1 MFFMF
6 IFRHLSFGEF
16 RYQFISHMTRREL
29 SDCAKMRAR
38 EQTALICTKALK
50 DVRTRDHVR
59 AHLMVCFIALTTLRL
74 IQRKTKASLGA
85 EL

>member
-1 MFFMF
+1 M
-6 IFRHLSFGEF
+6 H
-16 RYQFISHMTRREL
+16 
-29 SDCAKMRAR
+29 AR